1 MHFAVCG
8 AALST
13 AARGILRRSA
23 RCCGADRTGGGAVLR
38 GGRGVPAGLDRHCGA
53 TSATAGTAG
62 PAQRMER
69 AVVERAAISGG
80 LGQRGGGRQRRGAR
94 GRRRIERRR
103 GLLEGEDLQDVVQ
116 VALAADG
123 AQARV
128 AGLLGEEGV
137 HVGDVRRLGVG
148 EAEAFAAAGEVLP
161 AAAAAEQAVVADAM
175 EARRQDVLEE
185 AVDEV
190 GAGQRHALLGLGGVR
205 VLDAVVAVAEGD
217 PAAVDRLDA
226 VVGDGDAV
234 DVAAQV
240 ADQRLG
246 VGEGGLDVDHP
257 VLLVELLHQALPGGI
272 VVEVGLVGRPVGVA
286 TEVEPPG
293 LAGAR
298 LVEVEGTA
306 LGRAALGAERLEVL
320 EEHGAEDPPQSAVG
334 EEEVLRRRHE
344 AAAVALE
351 AAAGDDAVDV
361 RVQVHGLAP
370 GVQNGDDAEVGV
382 PLLAGEGL
390 EGLGGGA
397 HEGGI
402 DLGGMVAGQGME
414 QVGQGEDDVEVLD
427 GQQLQLAGVD
437 PCGALGGPTL
447 GTVAVAA
454 TVVADLEVPALVALI
469 DVGTER
475 GGAADLDGVQGAAL
489 LEARGVG
496 GAVVVAVEADDVGQ
510 LEFGLGVF
518 EGEFPADLGAD
529 GEVGT
534 GVGEGAGHA
543 DSIAGPVPSRTVP
556 ASRRGCR
563 GIRPVLRAPP
573 RPCPRH
579 AVYLFS
585 PTSPAACGQLRP
597 ER

>member
-103 GLLEGEDLQDVVQ
+103 GRLEGEDLQDVVQ
-116 VALAADG
+116 MALAADG

-257 VLLVELLHQALPGGI
+257 VLLVAREAPGAATADCRMPTAGHPLCADC
-272 VVEVGLVGRPVGVA
+272 GTPVPTA
-286 TEVEPPG
+286 C
-293 LAGAR
+293 R
-298 LVEVEGTA
+298 LRDTHF
-306 LGRAALGAERLEVL
+306 VL
-320 EEHGAEDPPQSAVG
+320 EFWK
-334 EEEVLRRRHE
+334 
-344 AAAVALE
+344 
-351 AAAGDDAVDV
+351 
-361 RVQVHGLAP
+361 
-370 GVQNGDDAEVGV
+370 VGV
-382 PLLAGEGL
+382 PLLHRCCRPL
-390 EGLGGGA
+390 
-397 HEGGI
+397 
-402 DLGGMVAGQGME
+402 
-414 QVGQGEDDVEVLD
+414 
-427 GQQLQLAGVD
+427 LQLLQLLH
-437 PCGALGGPTL
+437 P
-447 GTVAVAA
+447 TVANSVAN
-454 TVVADLEVPALVALI
+454 
-469 DVGTER
+469 
-475 GGAADLDGVQGAAL
+475 
-489 LEARGVG
+489 
-496 GAVVVAVEADDVGQ
+496 
-510 LEFGLGVF
+510 
-518 EGEFPADLGAD
+518 
-529 GEVGT
+529 
-534 GVGEGAGHA
+534 
-543 DSIAGPVPSRTVP
+543 
-556 ASRRGCR
+556 
-563 GIRPVLRAPP
+563 
-573 RPCPRH
+573 
-579 AVYLFS
+579 
-585 PTSPAACGQLRP
+585 
-597 ER
+597 